1 MRGLTVKM
9 RIKIAYRNMTS
20 KEKLIAD
27 YISNNINKIS
37 RSTISDISSE
47 LNLSDST
54 FFQFTRKLGFTG
66 FKDFKISLLTE
77 EFDPEISIHENI
89 TRNDNEAT
97 IAKKVFESSIK
108 ALEDTKKLI
117 DGNRFRDASK
127 IMLESNK
134 VCFLGLGGSNA
145 VAKDTYHKF
154 LRSPINCLYVSDFHM
169 QLMNASLLNEND
181 CLFLVSH
188 TGLSKQTIEI
198 ANIAK
203 KNKSKIIL
211 ITSYPLSPL
220 AKLSDIVLV
229 STSEEIEYRSESLS
243 SRLSQLAIVD
253 SLFVIVM
260 LNDEKKSNTRLSSI
274 REVIST
280 TRD

>member
-1 MRGLTVKM
+1 MDSLSIKM
-9 RIKIAYRNMTS
+9 RIKVAYRNMTS
-20 KEKLIAD
+20 KEKIIAD
-27 YISNNINKIS
+27 YVSNNVNKIS

-47 LNLSDST
+47 LSLSDST

-89 TRNDNEAT
+89 TRNDNEVT
-97 IAKKVFESSIK
+97 IAEKVFESSIK

-117 DGNRFRDASK
+117 SGKLFRNATK

-134 VCFLGLGGSNA
+134 VCFFGLGGSSA
-145 VAKDTYHKF
+145 VAKDSYHKF

-169 QLMNASLLNEND
+169 QLMNASRLDEND
-181 CLFLVSH
+181 CLFLISH

-211 ITSYPLSPL
+211 LTSYPLSPL
-220 AKLSDIVLV
+220 AKLSDIVFV
-229 STSEEIEYRSESLS
+229 STSDEITYRSESLS

-260 LNDEKKSNTRLSSI
+260 LNDENKSNSILNSI

-280 TRD
+280 TKE